1 MGKATITIPV
11 ELEGMEAVRQSAA
24 QVAQLVETLKEAR
37 TLTDALASDMEKL
50 QPKAPKVD
58 SGEINEK
65 QLWECVARFFAA
77 AHESWCTQKPVDSNL
92 ICTNC
97 AYLQNCADGSPIW
110 YWITANRILQEKIG
124 IGCQIARS
132 FKDFDE

>member
-1 MGKATITIPV
+1 MGKTTITIPV

-50 QPKAPKVD
+50 QPKAPKVNAGAID
-58 SGEINEK
+58 EDRF
-65 QLWECVARFFAA
+65 WECVARFFVAA
-77 AHESWCTQKPVDSNL
+77 YESRCSHKPVTGNETCGSCPWL
-92 ICTNC
+92 PKC
-97 AYLQNCADGSPIW
+97 AIPHEP
-110 YWITANRILQEKIG
+110 YWMEVNRVLRKKTG

-132 FKDFDE
+132 FKDSDA

>member
-1 MGKATITIPV
+1 MAKTTITIPV
-11 ELEGMEAVRQSAA
+11 ELEGMEAVRQSAV

-58 SGEINEK
+58 AGEIDEDRF
-65 QLWECVARFFAA
+65 WECVARFFVAA
-77 AHESWCTQKPVDSNL
+77 YESRCSHKPVTGNETCGSCPWL
-92 ICTNC
+92 PKC
-97 AYLQNCADGSPIW
+97 AIPHEP
-110 YWITANRILQEKIG
+110 YWMEVNRVLRKKTG

-132 FKDFDE
+132 FKDSDA

>member
-1 MGKATITIPV
+1 MDKTTITIPV
-11 ELEGMEAVRQSAA
+11 ELEGMEAAQQSAA
-24 QVAQLVETLKEAR
+24 QLVEKLKEAK

-58 SGEINEK
+58 AGEIDEDRF
-65 QLWECVARFFAA
+65 WECVARFFVA
-77 AHESWCTQKPVDSNL
+77 AHESWCAQKPVDSNL

-110 YWITANRILQEKIG
+110 YWITANRILRKKTG
-124 IGCQIARS
+124 ISCQIARS
-132 FKDFDE
+132 FKDSDA

>member
-1 MGKATITIPV
+1 MTGNTITIPV
-11 ELEGMEAVRQSAA
+11 ELEGMEAVQQSA
-24 QVAQLVETLKEAR
+24 AQLVETLKEAK

-110 YWITANRILQEKIG
+110 YWMTANRILRKKTG

-132 FKDFDE
+132 FKDSDA

>member
-1 MGKATITIPV
+1 MDKPIITIPV
-11 ELEGMEAVRQSAA
+11 ELEGMEAVRQSAV

-58 SGEINEK
+58 AGEIDEDRF
-65 QLWECVARFFAA
+65 WECVARFFVAA
-77 AHESWCTQKPVDSNL
+77 YESRCSHKPVTGNETCGSCPWL
-92 ICTNC
+92 PKC
-97 AYLQNCADGSPIW
+97 AIPHEP
-110 YWITANRILQEKIG
+110 YWMEVNRVLRKKTG

-132 FKDFDE
+132 FKDSDA

>member
-1 MGKATITIPV
+1 MGKTTITIPV

-50 QPKAPKVD
+50 QPKAPKVNA
-58 SGEINEK
+58 GEIDENRF
-65 QLWECVARFFAA
+65 WECVARFFVAA
-77 AHESWCTQKPVDSNL
+77 YESRCSHKPVTGNETCGSCPWL
-92 ICTNC
+92 PKC
-97 AYLQNCADGSPIW
+97 AIPHEP
-110 YWITANRILQEKIG
+110 YWMEVNRVLRKKTG

-132 FKDFDE
+132 FKDSDA

>member
-11 ELEGMEAVRQSAA
+11 KLEGMEAAQQSA
-24 QVAQLVETLKEAR
+24 AQLVETLKEAR
-37 TLTDALASDMEKL
+37 TLADALASDIEKL

-58 SGEINEK
+58 AGEIDEARF
-65 QLWECVARFFAA
+65 WECVVRFFVAA
-77 AHESWCTQKPVDSNL
+77 YESRCSHKPVTGNKTCGSCPWL
-92 ICTNC
+92 PKC
-97 AYLQNCADGSPIW
+97 AIPHEP
-110 YWITANRILQEKIG
+110 YWMEVNRVLRKKTG

>member
-1 MGKATITIPV
+1 MGKTTITIPV
-11 ELEGMEAVRQSAA
+11 ELEGMEAVRQSAV

-58 SGEINEK
+58 AGEIDEDRF
-65 QLWECVARFFAA
+65 WECVARFFVAA
-77 AHESWCTQKPVDSNL
+77 YESRCSHKPVTGNETCGSCPWL
-92 ICTNC
+92 PKC
-97 AYLQNCADGSPIW
+97 AIPHEP
-110 YWITANRILQEKIG
+110 YWMEVNRVLRKKTG

-132 FKDFDE
+132 FKDSDA

>member
-1 MGKATITIPV
+1 MTKNTITIPV
-11 ELEGMEAVRQSAA
+11 ELEGMEAVRQSAV

-58 SGEINEK
+58 AEEIDEDRF
-65 QLWECVARFFAA
+65 WECVARFFVAA
-77 AHESWCTQKPVDSNL
+77 YESRCSHKPVTGNETCGSCPWL
-92 ICTNC
+92 PKC
-97 AYLQNCADGSPIW
+97 AIPHEP
-110 YWITANRILQEKIG
+110 YWMEVNRVLRKKTG

-132 FKDFDE
+132 FKDSDA

>member
-11 ELEGMEAVRQSAA
+11 ELEGMEAVQQSA
-24 QVAQLVETLKEAR
+24 AQLVETLKEAK

-92 ICTNC
+92 ICTSC

-110 YWITANRILQEKIG
+110 YWMTANRILRKKTG

-132 FKDFDE
+132 FKDSDA

>member
-11 ELEGMEAVRQSAA
+11 ELEGMEAVQQSA
-24 QVAQLVETLKEAR
+24 AQLVETLKEAK

-110 YWITANRILQEKIG
+110 YWMTANRILRKKTG

-132 FKDFDE
+132 FKDSDA

>member
-58 SGEINEK
+58 AGEIDEDRF
-65 QLWECVARFFAA
+65 WECVARFFVAA
-77 AHESWCTQKPVDSNL
+77 YESRCSHKPVTGNETCGSCPWL
-92 ICTNC
+92 PKC
-97 AYLQNCADGSPIW
+97 AIPHEP
-110 YWITANRILQEKIG
+110 YWMEVNRVLRKKTG

-132 FKDFDE
+132 FKDSDA